1 MGEYDLYNSA
11 MDGGDYIEHYP
22 LGWVSKTH
30 DYVDVVI
37 KNGKKYYKY
46 ASNAASKGINAV
58 QNFGK
63 AANYQTSNPRNDSI
77 GDQLRDTQLASTR
90 GTTVKTPFGKT
101 QVYGDGYQDRMDA
114 VKKSIKKHQ
123 KNKDYMGLAKD
134 ALNFAKEYDKEYR
147 KWGDDQTMQDRVH
160 RNTDYQMNKAIKG
173 DNLGAR
179 AVRVVANAYVD
190 SAEQRE
196 QIHKAI
202 EAAKKQLAETP
213 VMQLINQGNDLVKQG
228 VGILLGFF
236 SHDGLDGDFVTFEEI
251 EKGDEILHSII

>member
-1 MGEYDLYNSA
+1 MSEYDLYNSA

-46 ASNAASKGINAV
+46 AKDTAAKGVRAV
-58 QNFGK
+58 QNFGS
-63 AANYQTSNPRNDSI
+63 AANYQTSNPRKDPIADQMNDAK
-77 GDQLRDTQLASTR
+77 LASKK
-90 GTTVKTPFGKT
+90 GTSVKFGPFT
-101 QVYGDGYQDRMDA
+101 QKVYGDGYQDRMDA
-114 VKKSIKKHQ
+114 VKKSIKEHQ
-123 KNKDYMGLAKD
+123 KKKDYMGLAKD
-134 ALNFAKEYDKEYR
+134 AIRFANEYDKEYR
-147 KWGDDQTMQDRVH
+147 SWGDNQAMQDRVH

-196 QIHKAI
+196 QIQNAI
-202 EAAKKQLAETP
+202 NAAKKQLADTP
-213 VMQLINQGNDLVKQG
+213 VMQLLNQGNDLVKQG

-236 SHDGLDGDFVTFEEI
+236 GHDGLAEEFVTFDEI
-251 EKGDEILHSII
+251 EKGDEILHSIL

>member
-11 MDGGDYIEHYP
+11 MDSGDYIEHYP
-22 LGWVSKTH
+22 LGWVSKNH
-30 DYVDVVI
+30 NYVDVVI

-46 ASNAASKGINAV
+46 AKDTAANGVRAV

-63 AANYQTSNPRNDSI
+63 AENYQTTNPRKDSLS
-77 GDQLRDTQLASTR
+77 DQMLDSNLASKK
-90 GTTVKTPFGKT
+90 GTVVKTPFGKT
-101 QVYGDGYQDRMDA
+101 KVYGNGYQDRMDA
-114 VKKSIKKHQ
+114 VKKSIKEHQ
-123 KNKDYMGLAKD
+123 KKKDYMGLAKD
-134 ALNFAKEYDKEYR
+134 AINFAREYDKEYR
-147 KWGDDQTMQDRVH
+147 SWGDNQAMQDRVH

-196 QIHKAI
+196 QIQNAI
-202 EAAKKQLAETP
+202 NAAKKQLADTP
-213 VMQLINQGNDLVKQG
+213 VIQLVNQGSDLVKQG

-236 SHDGLDGDFVTFEEI
+236 SHDGFDEEFVTFDEI
-251 EKGDEILHSII
+251 EKGDEILHSIL